1 VSDPRHRLGRQAEEV
16 TAGWLAGHGWVILE
30 HRWRSPVGELDL
42 VCLDPERTLVAVEV
56 KLRRSGRAGSP
67 AEAVDRR
74 RVQRLR
80 AALAAYAAASRAGH
94 RDMRLD
100 LVSVTP
106 AERGWRLRRTPAI
119 DGW

>member
-1 VSDPRHRLGRQAEEV
+1 MSDPRHRLGHRAEET

-30 HRWRSPVGELDL
+30 RRWRSPAGELDL
-42 VCLDPERTLVAVEV
+42 VCLDPARTLVGVEV
-56 KLRRSGRAGSP
+56 KLRRSGRAGTP

-74 RVQRLR
+74 RVLRLR
-80 AALAAYAAASRAGH
+80 AALAAYATSSHAGH
-94 RDMRLD
+94 RGLRID

-106 AERGWRLRRTPAI
+106 AENGWRLSRAPAI